1 MSVKK
6 RFTKNRNPTQYEKE
20 INMFTR
26 SLTNRLIGI
35 TALTAVMASTAM
47 AADSELA
54 KYKEAERIGKA
65 HLATFDTLDFEV
77 FTNQKW
83 DRLKESHA
91 KDIVVHW
98 PDGRQTKGLDVHTQ
112 DLKAMFVYAPDTRI
126 KEHPIKIASG
136 EWTSVVGIMEGTF
149 TKPMPTPDGKT
160 IAPTG
165 KPFKLMMSTVGRWKN
180 GVMVEEFLFWDNQAF
195 MKQIGLAP

>member
-1 MSVKK
+1 MLSS
-6 RFTKNRNPTQYEKE
+6 R
-20 INMFTR
+20 
-26 SLTNRLIGI
+26 LTNHLRLSGIAGVMAI
-35 TALTAVMASTAM
+35 TAFLATAAV

-54 KYKEAERIGKA
+54 RYKEAERLAKV
-65 HLATFDTLDFEV
+65 HLTTFDALDFDV
-77 FTNQKW
+77 FTHQKW

-91 KDIVVHW
+91 QDIVVHW
-98 PDGRQTKGLDVHTQ
+98 PDGRKTKGLATHTE

-136 EWTSVVGIMEGTF
+136 EWTSVIGIMEGTF
-149 TKPMPTPDGKT
+149 TRPMPTPDGKA

-180 GVMVEEFLFWDNQAF
+180 GVMVEEYLFWDNQAF